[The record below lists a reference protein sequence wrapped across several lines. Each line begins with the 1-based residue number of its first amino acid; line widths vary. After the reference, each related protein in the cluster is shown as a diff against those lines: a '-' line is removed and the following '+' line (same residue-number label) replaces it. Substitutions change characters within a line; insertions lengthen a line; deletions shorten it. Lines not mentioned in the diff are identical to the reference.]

1 LILKMRRIGASE
13 GPKSKEVC
21 MKLNRRSV
29 KVFKIRNRKGYAA
42 VYANNLTEGKHPD
55 QAFARMEKAVCRK
68 GKK

>member
-1 LILKMRRIGASE
+1 
-13 GPKSKEVC
+13 
-21 MKLNRRSV
+21 MKLSRRSV